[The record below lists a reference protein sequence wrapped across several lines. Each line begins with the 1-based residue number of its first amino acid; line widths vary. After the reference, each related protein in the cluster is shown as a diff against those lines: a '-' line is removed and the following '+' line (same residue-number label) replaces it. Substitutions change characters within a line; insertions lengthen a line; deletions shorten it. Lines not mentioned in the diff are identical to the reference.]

1 MIARDNTHD
10 RFEQL
15 AVGYALSALEPDEE
29 QDFARHVAG
38 CDACSR
44 ALVDHHETLAHLAY
58 DAVAEAPPPSV
69 LEGIR
74 AGVRASGRAGSFP
87 APSPAPATLDA
98 ARRRRQ
104 DRTVRWTT
112 AMLGAAASLILVVA
126 LLIVNAG
133 LSSKQEDTQ
142 QANQRLSEAVNQLLV
157 SGASKVDLAGGSG
170 TRAVAVVNGP
180 TVSLVLSGVPVNDR
194 STSVYVLWEQ
204 SKAGDVQAVGTFDV
218 VSDDLAV
225 VSGLRLHS
233 TELKALMVTHEKGR
247 EAPVV
252 TTEEPIL
259 AGTTA

>member
-1 MIARDNTHD
+1 MNARDTTHD
-10 RFEQL
+10 TAHERYEQL
-15 AVGYALSALEPDEE
+15 AVGYALSALEPEEE
-29 QDFARHVAG
+29 QDFSLHVAG
-38 CDACSR
+38 CDVCSR
-44 ALVDHHETLAHLAY
+44 ALVEHHETLAHLAY
-58 DAVAEAPPPSV
+58 DAAAEEPPAAV

-74 AGVRASGRAGSFP
+74 AGVRASGRAGTFP
-87 APSPAPATLDA
+87 APVSLEA
-98 ARRRRQ
+98 ARRRRP

-133 LSSKQEDTQ
+133 LADKQQDTQ
-142 QANQRLSEAVNQLLV
+142 QANQRLTEAVNQLLV

-170 TRAVAVVNGP
+170 TKAVAVVNGP

-233 TELKALMVTHEKGR
+233 TQLKALMVTHEKGR
-247 EAPVV
+247 KAPVV
-252 TTEEPIL
+252 STEEPIL